1 MLCCS
6 LCLREHA
13 NLLLLPCLRGN
24 PLPYIARHAIILPPS
39 HTARICRASAEQPTE
54 PTWRLPQTRRSP
66 AHGPCIIAWSV
77 PLARLPLSLSGG
89 LPLHL
94 PQARCECQSASLA
107 LRLCS
112 THAPRR
118 EHPLNS
124 HHHPPLTSTDH
135 PTHAHNPRRLHA
147 PLTPPSL
154 SPLTPS
160 SLSHN
165 LSAPTLRPPRQ
176 ARPRKPRPHTL
187 SSVYA
192 QTPRTFTPLR
202 RRDAPSSIPIGL
214 HCFAVV
220 AEPLLT
226 AKQAFLCHHHHPP
239 VETLAPLRT
248 PVRCRPFQP
257 SGAIQQPSRH
267 ATQARRRIRH
277 LNLSP
282 PTTTSNADVIA

>member
-1 MLCCS
+1 VVCLCACLRRAASASPPVS
-6 LCLREHA
+6 LC
-13 NLLLLPCLRGN
+13 
-24 PLPYIARHAIILPPS
+24 
-39 HTARICRASAEQPTE
+39 Q
-54 PTWRLPQTRRSP
+54 
-66 AHGPCIIAWSV
+66 
-77 PLARLPLSLSGG
+77 
-89 LPLHL
+89 
-94 PQARCECQSASLA
+94 
-107 LRLCS
+107 RLCS

-124 HHHPPLTSTDH
+124 HHRPPSPSTDH
-135 PTHAHNPRRLHA
+135 PTHAHTPRRLHA

-154 SPLTPS
+154 SSTDPQVPLS
-160 SLSHN
+160 FSLR
-165 LSAPTLRPPRQ
+165 AAVRPPRQ

-192 QTPRTFTPLR
+192 RTPRTSIPLR
-202 RRDAPSSIPIGL
+202 RRDAPSSTRIGL
-214 HCFAVV
+214 RCLATV

-239 VETLAPLRT
+239 VDSLAPLRT

-267 ATQARRRIRH
+267 ATQARRRISH